1 MATVLLT
8 AEQAAARLGMCER
21 TLRRLRQRG
30 EIGYVAVTESRYRYT
45 EEDCEAYIESRRRRE
60 EPPRSTKIAQ
70 RRISSTAMSAT
81 TSEGFM
87 ARRAREKAARQ
98 STKR

>member
-60 EPPRSTKIAQ
+60 EPPRSTKVAQ

-81 TSEGFM
+81 TTEGFM

-98 STKR
+98 SAKR

>member
-30 EIGYVAVTESRYRYT
+30 EIGYVAVAGTVFLHS
-45 EEDCEAYIESRRRRE
+45 
-60 EPPRSTKIAQ
+60 
-70 RRISSTAMSAT
+70 
-81 TSEGFM
+81 
-87 ARRAREKAARQ
+87 
-98 STKR
+98 